1 MACLAPGAAAAVAR
15 AVAGGRER
23 RRAADGDEIEL
34 RSRLVALDPLEQRRT
49 LQIRAAL
56 WRAGQLVSEEE
67 HILRENLYFRNEL
80 VLLLDQAGF
89 GEVTARGATPT
100 QRQRQPTPSLV
111 FVARKDG

>member
-1 MACLAPGAAAAVAR
+1 M
-15 AVAGGRER
+15 AGGRER

-89 GEVTARGATPT
+89 GEVTVSGGYTDAAATAADT
-100 QRQRQPTPSLV
+100 FLV